1 MHKFQ
6 HSDSSA
12 TITIEVAEGATLAEM
27 VAYFTEYLRV
37 SGYVIP
43 DGTHLKLIED
53 PDWYDEED

>member
-12 TITIEVAEGATLAEM
+12 TITIEVVEGATLQEM
-27 VAYFTEYLRV
+27 VAYFTDYLRI

-43 DGTHLKLIED
+43 DGTRLELIED
-53 PDWYDEED
+53 PDWDEED

>member
-12 TITIEVAEGATLAEM
+12 TITIEVVEEATLQEM
-27 VAYFTEYLRV
+27 VAYFTDYLRI

-43 DGTHLKLIED
+43 DGTHLELIED
-53 PDWYDEED
+53 PDWDEED